1 MNSTANNTDFLVVYH
16 ESLALILENTENCVR
31 KLEELTYHLF
41 AAKSYFKLK
50 ETISNI

>member
-1 MNSTANNTDFLVVYH
+1 MNSSANNSDFLVSYH
-16 ESLALILENTENCVR
+16 ESLALTLDSTENCIR
-31 KLEELTYHLF
+31 KLEELTFHLF